1 MLPHSLWPAS
11 CLLFAERPYATQDA
25 SKVFFR
31 KLYQYNPAL
40 IPAAFM
46 WDKDKSEHYAAGS
59 VIIDR
64 AIEGLQRAIQKL
76 QSLTR
81 DQFEEEK
88 KLCARWYSLSA

>member
-1 MLPHSLWPAS
+1 
-11 CLLFAERPYATQDA
+11 
-25 SKVFFR
+25 
-31 KLYQYNPAL
+31 
-40 IPAAFM
+40 M

-81 DQFEEEK
+81 DQFEETWQTGAAATRNCVQGGTACQLEVGQ
-88 KLCARWYSLSA
+88 LSTHTGQAAVYTGIPGCTGCS